1 MGTLECVP
9 LRSEIALRGFDCG
22 NASINEKVRKSF
34 YPHLLKQSRTYQ
46 IKMQNQ
52 TVGFYSLSVM
62 SVNLAQSD
70 ASIAEFY
77 SNRQGVGA
85 ISLDYIAVDARIQN
99 HGIGSTILNS
109 VIARVKELARDWP
122 VRLFILEAL
131 RERVSWYLDK
141 GFDALDSADLDG
153 NSGTVWMYFDLISAE
168 EGAALR
174 EYADHCCS

>member
-62 SVNLAQSD
+62 SVNLAQFGCVYRRVLFQQAGGWCDQLGLYCCGCKNSKPWNRIHH
-70 ASIAEFY
+70 SEFRY
-77 SNRQGVGA
+77 CTGERTGEG
-85 ISLDYIAVDARIQN
+85 
-99 HGIGSTILNS
+99 
-109 VIARVKELARDWP
+109 LAGP
-122 VRLFILEAL
+122 AL
-131 RERVSWYLDK
+131 YFGGTSGK
-141 GFDALDSADLDG
+141 GFLVFG
-153 NSGTVWMYFDLISAE
+153 
-168 EGAALR
+168 
-174 EYADHCCS
+174 

>member
-70 ASIAEFY
+70 ASTQSFIPTGRGLVRSAWIILLWMQEFKTME
-77 SNRQGVGA
+77 S
-85 ISLDYIAVDARIQN
+85 D
-99 HGIGSTILNS
+99 
-109 VIARVKELARDWP
+109 P
-122 VRLFILEAL
+122 PF
-131 RERVSWYLDK
+131 
-141 GFDALDSADLDG
+141 
-153 NSGTVWMYFDLISAE
+153 
-168 EGAALR
+168 
-174 EYADHCCS
+174 

>member
-99 HGIGSTILNS
+99 H
-109 VIARVKELARDWP
+109 
-122 VRLFILEAL
+122 
-131 RERVSWYLDK
+131 
-141 GFDALDSADLDG
+141 
-153 NSGTVWMYFDLISAE
+153 
-168 EGAALR
+168 
-174 EYADHCCS
+174 